1 MVQFDKQRQL
11 LYRLI
16 VTQLYSDGLAHF
28 AAPIGLAAGLSS
40 SLLIPSNQL
49 YQLVSMCSL
58 WGTETVRQTDSCH
71 PSINLSQMLNSLSSL
86 QNQMGEGAPLIMM
99 QQQNNNPNNANQIP
113 SANNQVPSAKQAP
126 LKPAEEEQ
134 NDRKSPRVMFGNY
147 TSFPHPV
154 PNVNASSLISSP
166 PGVFR
171 PTSFKPVVSGRTPL
185 TTTINSLFKEFK
197 SDLSDRPL
205 SFKNEVLETNSYL
218 KEINA
223 LVENL
228 EKNSRDIL
236 KPAVSSMI
244 KPIPDMMTVDS
255 SPLRTPPLTPTEPSN
270 LTSNFTSN
278 LASNLTTSINSMTS
292 SISTPPKDAGDIT
305 SPLMTRINTE
315 LTGDSPMG
323 PTDLL
328 MLGNLVA
335 QAANNNSIAPV
346 QFPESPVK
354 TPAEITQRYLVQQ
367 LTQSSNGLNL
377 SSQTVSKGLKYLH
390 DHMSL
395 NPVNQTQQGENT
407 VFPCDICHKTFDKYK
422 NLFRHV
428 KTHKGARP
436 HRCHIC
442 GKTFTR
448 TSTLRDHIRIHT
460 GEKPYECPQCF
471 KKWTTYSNM
480 KDHLRTHLP
489 ESKRPY
495 KCTICSSRHA
505 CRSNL
510 RTHMRTRHD
519 VIIKKGDVVMEKIP
533 NEEIL
538 MITANTRVNNNHNNA
553 EIQGV
558 QSEMM
563 TADVRPVSQVV

>member
-16 VTQLYSDGLAHF
+16 VNQLYSDGLAHF

-58 WGTETVRQTDSCH
+58 WGTETVRQTDS
-71 PSINLSQMLNSLSSL
+71 PNSAINFSQMINSLSSL
-86 QNQMGEGAPLIMM
+86 QNQIGEGTAISVM
-99 QQQNNNPNNANQIP
+99 QNTSNHINNNTSTTISNIQLP
-113 SANNQVPSAKQAP
+113 SSKPAP
-126 LKPAEEEQ
+126 LKQNQTEEEQ

-154 PNVNASSLISSP
+154 PNVNASSLISAPSA
-166 PGVFR
+166 VLR

-185 TTTINSLFKEFK
+185 TSTINSLFREFK
-197 SDLSDRPL
+197 PELSDKQL

-228 EKNSRDIL
+228 EKSSRDIL
-236 KPAVSSMI
+236 KPAVNSM
-244 KPIPDMMTVDS
+244 MSVDS
-255 SPLRTPPLTPTEPSN
+255 SPLRTPPLTPTEPTN
-270 LTSNFTSN
+270 
-278 LASNLTTSINSMTS
+278 MTPT
-292 SISTPPKDAGDIT
+292 ISTPPKELSD
-305 SPLMTRINTE
+305 SPLSTRTISE
-315 LTGDSPMG
+315 SMGDTPMG

-395 NPVNQTQQGENT
+395 NPVSQPQQGENT

-538 MITANTRVNNNHNNA
+538 MITSSARVNNNHSNA
-553 EIQGV
+553 DMPVVQGDI
-558 QSEMM
+558 SNE
-563 TADVRPVSQVV
+563 TRSVSQVV